1 MLFAIAEIELD
12 LEAQAVRL
20 DELGT
25 GLLQIGTEQNNMVLC
40 LYFFPLPHGQGALRG
55 VFMLINAAA
64 QNLPIPV
71 AVRL

>member
-1 MLFAIAEIELD
+1 
-12 LEAQAVRL
+12 
-20 DELGT
+20 
-25 GLLQIGTEQNNMVLC
+25 
-40 LYFFPLPHGQGALRG
+40 LYFLPLPHGQGALRG